1 MESGRMVVFE
11 GFLLVKNFFFFGGL
25 LANVHGLDL

>member
-1 MESGRMVVFE
+1 MEIGRMVVFE
-11 GFLLVKNFFFFGGL
+11 GFVLFLFRGF